1 MGFHLWH
8 IISPITC
15 KRNEQLFTDPDHKI
29 RIFLLLSV
37 TINLAEITG
46 RSHLSAVA
54 PSPYE
59 GWP

>member
-15 KRNEQLFTDPDHKI
+15 KRNGQPFTDSDYKI
-29 RIFLLLSV
+29 RISSLLSV

-46 RSHLSAVA
+46 RSHLSAVG

-59 GWP
+59 G

>member
-15 KRNEQLFTDPDHKI
+15 KRNEQPFTNSDYKI
-29 RIFLLLSV
+29 RILFLFSV
-37 TINLAEITG
+37 TINLAGITG
-46 RSHLSAVA
+46 RSHLSAVG

-59 GWP
+59 G